1 MFEKGTN
8 PSMDTITKI
17 INAFPLL
24 NLEWLVKGEGNI
36 EYEIQNNTGL
46 LKSLLK
52 YIQKEFLFYD
62 IDFTAGFYLLRIM
75 LNLLPDSYISH
86 PFLKDVVM

>member
-8 PSMDTITKI
+8 PSMDTITI

-62 IDFTAGFYLLRIM
+62 IDFTAGFY
-75 LNLLPDSYISH
+75 
-86 PFLKDVVM
+86 

>member
-52 YIQKEFLFYD
+52 YTFGVLFM
-62 IDFTAGFYLLRIM
+62 ILILLLDFTY
-75 LNLLPDSYISH
+75 
-86 PFLKDVVM
+86 

>member
-46 LKSLLK
+46 LEKPAEIYSK
-52 YIQKEFLFYD
+52 GVPFYD
-62 IDFTAGFYLLRIM
+62 IDFTAGFLPIE
-75 LNLLPDSYISH
+75 NNAQSLPDSYISH